1 MEIETT
7 AKELLERY
15 LKAVARQLPL
25 SKRADISKEIESMVF
40 DICEERYGNAEI
52 GKNRMESVLLELGKP
67 SRLAAKYK
75 EDRPLIGPEL
85 MPIFKLVILI
95 VCVVTIV
102 VSLIDFALS
111 ASGMSAVESGLF
123 FLDLFSSLTG
133 AVGTIFIIFVILER
147 VIKNKAEIDFDDD
160 KWKISDLPEIKE
172 KIPSRAEIVATL
184 IFSTFFIVA
193 LNLFIDRIGIYN
205 FLNGSHTFTPILTEQ
220 IKSLLPMFSV
230 RIAIGAVVLLPFIAG
245 NDAIPAGKRNYYH
258 QISQMGLVVF
268 DIGILILLLSR
279 GIEAFFILDGF
290 RDAGIEDLIG
300 IISKV
305 YNGILILLLALSCW
319 SLVKRTLVIL
329 PKGRV

>member
-184 IFSTFFIVA
+184 IFQH
-193 LNLFIDRIGIYN
+193 
-205 FLNGSHTFTPILTEQ
+205 FL
-220 IKSLLPMFSV
+220 
-230 RIAIGAVVLLPFIAG
+230 
-245 NDAIPAGKRNYYH
+245 
-258 QISQMGLVVF
+258 
-268 DIGILILLLSR
+268 
-279 GIEAFFILDGF
+279 
-290 RDAGIEDLIG
+290 
-300 IISKV
+300 
-305 YNGILILLLALSCW
+305 
-319 SLVKRTLVIL
+319 
-329 PKGRV
+329 